1 MKFEN
6 LEQFINA
13 SMINKAK
20 WLREAEVDDLAT
32 VMAKHQDFSKVVM
45 ETVGEEGRKA
55 LNEAKLFDYD
65 KSLLKLIEIEFE
77 ASKHEIK
84 EFPNS

>member
-13 SMINKAK
+13 SMINKSK
-20 WLREAEVDDLAT
+20 WLREAEVEDLAT
-32 VMAKHQDFSKVVM
+32 VMAKNSDFSKAVM

-55 LNEAKLFDYD
+55 LNESELLDYE
-65 KSLLKLIEIEFE
+65 KSLLKLTQIEFE
-77 ASKHEIK
+77 ASKHEVK
-84 EFPNS
+84 EFPNH